1 MSESMSSRLAIVAPP
16 STAQRLQNIL
26 AGASLTADAVYS
38 AGNDAIAS
46 ECEEGAL
53 ILTTWKLPDMTG
65 EDLADR
71 LSDAYDVLMIV
82 PQDYPASTDKDAAL
96 TLRNPITQDAL
107 IQSVR
112 AVRHC
117 RARMQSLRGRVR
129 KLERT
134 LEDRKVIDKAK
145 GRLMDSMRMSEA
157 EAHHFLQKRSMDTG
171 RRIAEV
177 AQDVLSAEHITQECS
192 AN

>member
-16 STAQRLQNIL
+16 PTAERLQSIL
-26 AGASLTADAVYS
+26 AEASLKPDAVYG
-38 AGNDAIAS
+38 AGKDAIAS
-46 ECEEGAL
+46 ACEDGAL
-53 ILTTWKLPDMTG
+53 ILTTWRLPDMTG

-82 PQDYPASTDKDAAL
+82 PQDYQAGSSEAATL

-112 AVRHC
+112 AVTHC
-117 RARMQSLRGRVR
+117 RARMQRLRGRVR

-134 LEDRKVIDKAK
+134 LEDRKTVDKAK
-145 GRLMDSMRMSEA
+145 GRLMDGMHMTEA
-157 EAHHFLQKRSMDTG
+157 DAHHFLQKRSMDTG
-171 RRIAEV
+171 RRIVEIAQEV
-177 AQDVLSAEHITQECS
+177 LAADDVAMLCS
-192 AN
+192 AD

>member
-1 MSESMSSRLAIVAPP
+1 MSERMSCRLAIVAPP
-16 STAQRLQNIL
+16 PTAERLQSIL
-26 AGASLTADAVYS
+26 AEASLKPDAVYS
-38 AGNDAIAS
+38 AGEDAIAS
-46 ECEEGAL
+46 ASEEGAL

-65 EDLADR
+65 EDLADK

-82 PQDYPASTDKDAAL
+82 PQDYRAEAGESAAL
-96 TLRNPITQDAL
+96 TLKNPITQDAL

-112 AVRHC
+112 AVSHC

-145 GRLMDSMRMSEA
+145 GRLMDESHMSESA
-157 EAHHFLQKRSMDTG
+157 AHHFLQKRSMDTG
-171 RRIAEV
+171 RRIVDIAQEV
-177 AQDVLSAEHITQECS
+177 LDAHDMNALHSAD
-192 AN
+192 